1 MQRGDKSWS
10 RLLLSKFT
18 QAFLAC
24 HPSHRVVT
32 REVHSIPHI
41 DFEALDAGRTAQ
53 ALHTPEMKRSFALA
67 DELTTELVNADAIV
81 IATPMYNWSL
91 PSSLKAWVDRIVN
104 CRTFYQ
110 RTDTVAKI
118 PVTFI
123 VTSGQT
129 RSRGFG
135 AALSHTSLPPCVQ
148 EARTIWW
155 KR

>member
-1 MQRGDKSWS
+1 M
-10 RLLLSKFT
+10 
-18 QAFLAC
+18 
-24 HPSHRVVT
+24 VT

-41 DFEALDAGRTAQ
+41 DFEALEAGRTAQ
-53 ALHTPEMKRSFALA
+53 ALHTPEMKLSFALA

-91 PSSLKAWVDRIVN
+91 PSSLKAWIDRIVN

-123 VTSGQT
+123 VTSGYMQLLLVRRRLT
-129 RSRGFG
+129 LPERRRP
-135 AALSHTSLPPCVQ
+135 LSLG
-148 EARTIWW
+148 
-155 KR
+155 